1 MHQIE
6 IDHIEVTDTTIGL
19 KYWKSGNSHKQN
31 IVFDLADFENWL
43 KANRNISVMKYWEHW
58 DQVTDEMA
66 TTILHRDMMHFLADK
81 LGHFTGY
88 QTVADLSRKPMTRV
102 SNLGQ
107 TDAAES
113 ESA

>member
-1 MHQIE
+1 MHHIE

-19 KYWKSGNSHKQN
+19 NYWRSGSNNKQN

-43 KANRNISVMKYWEHW
+43 KDNRKISVTKYWEHW
-58 DQVTDEMA
+58 DQVTDEVA
-66 TTILHRDMMHFLADK
+66 TTVLHRDMMHFLADK
-81 LGHFTGY
+81 LEHFTGY
-88 QTVADLSRKPMTRV
+88 QTVADIRRKPMTRV

-107 TDAAES
+107 TDSAGS